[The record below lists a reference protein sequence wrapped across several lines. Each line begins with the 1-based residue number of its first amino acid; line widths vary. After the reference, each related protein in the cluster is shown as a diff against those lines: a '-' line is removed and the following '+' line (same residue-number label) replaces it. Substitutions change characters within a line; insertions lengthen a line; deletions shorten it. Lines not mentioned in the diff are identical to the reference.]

1 MGSIPPELSLDIRP
15 TFVPKTISCF
25 LGEITTI
32 GKISERMFR
41 IDDFVKRL
49 EDEMR
54 KIDGFKRELPLSMML
69 LNDAIVI
76 LKEESMQCRT
86 TNIEPV
92 LEEFIP
98 LKKNCDEEEKI
109 EAIKVKDNKDKVDW
123 MSSVQLWNTHDSKT
137 MDSKK
142 QNSLKG
148 GEEKC
153 KKRTGSR
160 AFMSFDE
167 CLRKE
172 DKGGLSVAGLSLGI
186 KNPRGKVSSNGLV
199 SKTRGIRPVSSS
211 TPNNKPNLQAGPPQP
226 QYQNAR
232 KQRRCWSPEL
242 HRRFVSALQQLGG
255 PQDFTAFMS
264 FDECLR
270 KEDKGGL
277 SVAGLSLGIKNPRG
291 KVSSNGLV
299 SKTRGIRPVSSS
311 TPNNKPNLQAGP
323 PQPQYQN
330 ARKQRR
336 CWSPE
341 LHRRFVSALQQL
353 GGPQVATPKQIRELI
368 QVDGLTNDEIKSHLQ
383 KYRLHARK
391 PPAAA
396 NKSTVN
402 FRGLWLPPPQDDR
415 FGESAKQS
423 NSKSESPQGPLQLDG
438 GGTCTTGE
446 EEGDDG
452 DDDDTDD
459 EDEKSESYGWK
470 IHIPKYG
477 N

>member
-41 IDDFVKRL
+41 IDDFMNRL

-54 KIDGFKRELPLSMML
+54 KIDAFKRELPLSMML

-92 LEEFIP
+92 LEEFLP
-98 LKKNCDEEEKI
+98 LKKNCDEEKI

-148 GEEKC
+148 GEEGC

-172 DKGGLSVAGLSLGI
+172 DKRGLSVAGLSLGI

-211 TPNNKPNLQAGPPQP
+211 TPNSKPNLQ
-226 QYQNAR
+226 
-232 KQRRCWSPEL
+232 
-242 HRRFVSALQQLGG
+242 
-255 PQDFTAFMS
+255 T
-264 FDECLR
+264 
-270 KEDKGGL
+270 
-277 SVAGLSLGIKNPRG
+277 
-291 KVSSNGLV
+291 
-299 SKTRGIRPVSSS
+299 
-311 TPNNKPNLQAGP
+311 GP

-383 KYRLHARK
+383 KYRLHVRK

-396 NKSTVN
+396 NKATVN
-402 FRGLWLPPPQDDR
+402 FGGLWLPPPQDDR

-423 NSKSESPQGPLQLDG
+423 NSQSESPQGPLHLDG

-446 EEGDDG
+446 EEG

>member
-15 TFVPKTISCF
+15 TFVPKTTSRF
-25 LGEITTI
+25 LGEITEI
-32 GKISERMFR
+32 GKISERLLR
-41 IDDFVKRL
+41 IEDFLKRL

-54 KIDGFKRELPLSMML
+54 KIDAFKRELPLSMML

-86 TNIEPV
+86 RNIEPV

-109 EAIKVKDNKDKVDW
+109 ETIKVKNNRDKVDW
-123 MSSVQLWNTHDSKT
+123 MSSVQLWNTDDT
-137 MDSKK
+137 ETTDSKK
-142 QNSLKG
+142 QNSMKG
-148 GEEKC
+148 GEEGC
-153 KKRTGSR
+153 KKGTGSR
-160 AFMSFDE
+160 AFMSFEE

-172 DKGGLSVAGLSLGI
+172 DKGELSVAGLSLGI
-186 KNPRGKVSSNGLV
+186 KNPRGKVSSSGLV

-211 TPNNKPNLQAGPPQP
+211 TPISKSNLRAGPLPL

-242 HRRFVSALQQLGG
+242 HRRFV
-255 PQDFTAFMS
+255 T
-264 FDECLR
+264 
-270 KEDKGGL
+270 
-277 SVAGLSLGIKNPRG
+277 
-291 KVSSNGLV
+291 
-299 SKTRGIRPVSSS
+299 
-311 TPNNKPNLQAGP
+311 
-323 PQPQYQN
+323 
-330 ARKQRR
+330 
-336 CWSPE
+336 
-341 LHRRFVSALQQL
+341 ALQQL
-353 GGPQVATPKQIRELI
+353 GGPQVATPKQIRERM

-402 FRGLWLPPPQDDR
+402 FGGLWLAPPQDDR
-415 FGESAKQS
+415 FSASVKQS
-423 NSKSESPQGPLQLDG
+423 NSKSGSPKGPLQLDG

-446 EEGDDG
+446 DEEEDY
-452 DDDDTDD
+452 DDDDDD
-459 EDEKSESYGWK
+459 DNDDDDGKSECYGWK
-470 IHIPKYG
+470 IHIPKSG

>member
-54 KIDGFKRELPLSMML
+54 KIDAFKRELPLSMML

-109 EAIKVKDNKDKVDW
+109 EAIK
-123 MSSVQLWNTHDSKT
+123 
-137 MDSKK
+137 
-142 QNSLKG
+142 G
-148 GEEKC
+148 GEERC

-211 TPNNKPNLQAGPPQP
+211 TPNSKPNLQAG
-226 QYQNAR
+226 
-232 KQRRCWSPEL
+232 L
-242 HRRFVSALQQLGG
+242 HRNRNTKTPGNKDDAGRRSC
-255 PQDFTAFMS
+255 T
-264 FDECLR
+264 
-270 KEDKGGL
+270 GGL
-277 SVAGLSLGIKNPRG
+277 SVPYNNLGVHK
-291 KVSSNGLV
+291 
-299 SKTRGIRPVSSS
+299 
-311 TPNNKPNLQAGP
+311 
-323 PQPQYQN
+323 
-330 ARKQRR
+330 
-336 CWSPE
+336 
-341 LHRRFVSALQQL
+341 
-353 GGPQVATPKQIRELI
+353 
-368 QVDGLTNDEIKSHLQ
+368 

>member
-1 MGSIPPELSLDIRP
+1 
-15 TFVPKTISCF
+15 
-25 LGEITTI
+25 
-32 GKISERMFR
+32 MFR

-54 KIDGFKRELPLSMML
+54 KIDAFKRELPLSMML

-109 EAIKVKDNKDKVDW
+109 EAIKTRGDYQW
-123 MSSVQLWNTHDSKT
+123 LGFPLGLRIQ
-137 MDSKK
+137 
-142 QNSLKG
+142 
-148 GEEKC
+148 GE
-153 KKRTGSR
+153 
-160 AFMSFDE
+160 
-167 CLRKE
+167 
-172 DKGGLSVAGLSLGI
+172 
-186 KNPRGKVSSNGLV
+186 KVSSNGLV

-211 TPNNKPNLQAGPPQP
+211 TPN
-226 QYQNAR
+226 
-232 KQRRCWSPEL
+232 S
-242 HRRFVSALQQLGG
+242 
-255 PQDFTAFMS
+255 
-264 FDECLR
+264 
-270 KEDKGGL
+270 
-277 SVAGLSLGIKNPRG
+277 
-291 KVSSNGLV
+291 
-299 SKTRGIRPVSSS
+299 
-311 TPNNKPNLQAGP
+311 KPNLQAGP

-396 NKSTVN
+396 NKSPVN